1 MILVFILTHNLSK
14 LVHSL
19 QCKPLMLEG
28 ISLVTEEN
36 FSENQGISHIYHGKI
51 SLLSQ
56 RFSLNP
62 PNCPEEGPS
71 QRNATALLSQGGVR
85 THEEPYWNTE
95 MPRNFH

>member
-28 ISLVTEEN
+28 IGLVIEEN
-36 FSENQGISHIYHGKI
+36 FSENQGISHRYYGKI

-62 PNCPEEGPS
+62 LTKKV
-71 QRNATALLSQGGVR
+71 QVKRNATACAKPGR
-85 THEEPYWNTE
+85 CENT
-95 MPRNFH
+95 